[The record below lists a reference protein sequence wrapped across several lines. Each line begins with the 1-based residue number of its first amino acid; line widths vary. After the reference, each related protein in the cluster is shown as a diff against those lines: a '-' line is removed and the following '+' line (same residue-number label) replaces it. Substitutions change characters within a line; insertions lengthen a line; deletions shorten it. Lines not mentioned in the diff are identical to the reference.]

1 MSHNGYTKVTEPLET
16 LNSKGSQGGA
26 SDRESVVLS
35 PRLLDYR
42 SAGIYM
48 SLSQW
53 SLRTLVTS
61 GQIPFVKFGKR
72 VLIDVQDLDA
82 WISRTKEQNKE
93 WGT

>member
-1 MSHNGYTKVTEPLET
+1 MPSNGYTKVTEPLET
-16 LNSKGSQGGA
+16 LKSKGSQGGA

-35 PRLLDYR
+35 PRLLSYSD
-42 SAGIYM
+42 AGIYM

-61 GQIPFVKFGKR
+61 GQIPFVKFGKK
-72 VLIDVQDLDA
+72 VLIDVQDLND
-82 WISRTKEQNKE
+82 WISRNKEQNKE